1 MNTFPRDKKFKFL
14 SHSLDF
20 CIYFI
25 HGEFYKYSFKEY
37 SSSKKSTFALA
48 TSEDI
53 GLCVRAYQCF
63 DEMIIVNGYDD
74 KEMNRFYS
82 NLEKEKKNVSEV
94 VDNLEKMDHNSF
106 TDTNLFVKKLSL
118 KPLK

>member
-1 MNTFPRDKKFKFL
+1 MEN
-14 SHSLDF
+14 
-20 CIYFI
+20 FI
-25 HGEFYKYSFKEY
+25 SILLKNILLQ
-37 SSSKKSTFALA
+37 KKSTFALA

-82 NLEKEKKNVSEV
+82 NLEKEKKC
-94 VDNLEKMDHNSF
+94 F
-106 TDTNLFVKKLSL
+106 
-118 KPLK
+118 